1 MPEHGLSAPRTVK
14 LFCIMN
20 MLQTL
25 QIKNLA
31 LVESV
36 KIDFT
41 PGLNAIT
48 GETGAGKSII
58 IGALNLLLGER
69 ADKSIIREG
78 TEQCSIEAVF
88 ILPGSGEIKR
98 LLQDCGLP
106 PCAEN
111 TLLLRR
117 IISAGGT
124 GRQFVNDSPATLQVL
139 KQIGDLLVDMH
150 GPHDHQSLL
159 KPDFQ
164 LQLLDAFAHNEKKLA
179 AYRLV
184 FEERGELLRRKQIL
198 LADSGNAPRDLD
210 MFAFQIREIEEAGLD
225 ENEENKIIG
234 EHKTLANA
242 ERIIQLT
249 SEMQQA
255 LAENDNSVFDRLAAA
270 QQAVG
275 KLTGLLP
282 AAIEWRKEMKEIAAR
297 IQELTREIASCAHK
311 IEGDSAR
318 LQSLDDRL
326 ALYQKLKNK
335 YGGTAADLKKILAKL
350 KDRFLDLQNSAE
362 RLAQID
368 AQLAENRAGLDK
380 IGRDL
385 GKKRKEAG
393 LELAK
398 AVQHHLKDLAFSHA
412 SFSARFEEVEPQN
425 SGIDRIEFVFSP
437 NKGESEKSLRQIAS
451 SGEMSRVMLALK
463 TIMAD
468 KDRIPVL
475 VFDEIDE
482 NVGGQTAQVV
492 GLKLAELARYH
503 QVICITHLPQVAV
516 HGCAHFAVS
525 KKTSGN
531 RTVSSVFLLDNEE
544 RIEEVARMLGGKNLT
559 SVTMKHARE
568 MIEKVNTNGRK
579 K

>member
-1 MPEHGLSAPRTVK
+1 ML
-14 LFCIMN
+14 IMD
-20 MLQTL
+20 MLQTI

-36 KIDFT
+36 KIDFA
-41 PGLNAIT
+41 PGLNTIT

-69 ADKSIIREG
+69 ADKDLIREG
-78 TEQCSIEAVF
+78 TGQCLIEAVF
-88 ILPGSGEIKR
+88 SLPGNVEIDR

-117 IISAGGT
+117 ILSAGGA

-164 LQLLDAFAHNEKKLA
+164 LQLLDAFAHNDKIFT
-179 AYRLV
+179 AYRPA
-184 FEERGELLRRKQIL
+184 FEERGELMRRKQAL
-198 LADSGNAPRDLD
+198 QSDSGNAPRDMD
-210 MFAFQIREIEEAGLD
+210 MLAFQIRELEEARLD
-225 ENEENKIIG
+225 ENEENEIIT

-242 ERIIQLT
+242 DRVIQLT

-255 LAENDNSVFDRLAAA
+255 LAESDQSAFDRLATA

-275 KLTGLLP
+275 ELTGLLP
-282 AAIEWRKEMKEIAAR
+282 AAIEWQKEMKEIAAR

-311 IEGDSAR
+311 IDGDSAR

-335 YGGTAADLKKILAKL
+335 YGGTATDLKKMLGKL
-350 KDRFLDLQNSAE
+350 KDRFLDLQNGAE
-362 RLAQID
+362 QLAQID
-368 AQLAENRAGLDK
+368 ARLADNRARLDK
-380 IGRDL
+380 HGHDL
-385 GKKRKEAG
+385 RKKRKEAG

-398 AVQHHLKDLAFSHA
+398 AVQHHLKDLAFSYA
-412 SFSARFEEVEPQN
+412 SFSVRFEEVEPQS
-425 SGIDRIEFVFSP
+425 SGMDKIEFFFSP

-463 TIMAD
+463 TILAD
-468 KDRIPVL
+468 QDKIPVL

-482 NVGGQTAQVV
+482 NVGGQTSQKV
-492 GLKLAELARYH
+492 GLKLAELAGYH

-516 HGCAHFAVS
+516 HGSAQFAVR
-525 KKTSGN
+525 KKTTGA
-531 RTVSSVFLLDNEE
+531 RTVSAVFRLDSEE
-544 RIEEVARMLGGKNLT
+544 RIKEIARMLGGENLT

-568 MIEKVNTNGRK
+568 MIEKVNINERK